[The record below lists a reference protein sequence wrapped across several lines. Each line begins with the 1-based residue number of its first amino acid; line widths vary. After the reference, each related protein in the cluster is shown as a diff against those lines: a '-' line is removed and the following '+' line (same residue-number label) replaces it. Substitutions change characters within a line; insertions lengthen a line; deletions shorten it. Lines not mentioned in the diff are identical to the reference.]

1 MGRFDFF
8 FLGGDTAPSDSQRSD
23 EGALV
28 AACARPRVIPVT
40 SGRRDEDEE
49 IQLSDNEADW
59 MFNFCFGRSFS
70 YKEKLSARQWS
81 GVIHTWHRRFN
92 FQKIVLDGGSGG
104 GGVFVKRELMAT
116 DQLING
122 VKTEV
127 KPICDQVDGPRRV
140 VHADFILHLFKRGDP
155 GIETVWPNVEDASKS
170 LAGDELLK
178 DSMMATFKGALDNGE
193 IGLTPRM
200 EEFMSDPQRREQM
213 RSWPEER
220 QWALKVLD
228 AGLVQLL
235 GITVAMRE
243 DGQGYLFTKRGA
255 RVFTSVGRDDIAYAM
270 MYCYTAFRIW
280 LKSEQWRGSSSA
292 DAAGFS
298 GRGGMTPNRNYG

>member
-1 MGRFDFF
+1 MSRFDYF

-28 AACARPRVIPVT
+28 TACARPRVIPAAP
-40 SGRRDEDEE
+40 GRRDEEDEV
-49 IQLSDNEADW
+49 QLSDNEADW
-59 MFNFCFGRSFS
+59 MFNFCFARSFS

-92 FQKIVLDGGSGG
+92 YQKVVLDGGAGG
-104 GGVFVKRELMAT
+104 GGVFVKRELMDT
-116 DQLING
+116 TQLING
-122 VKTEV
+122 VKTET

-178 DSMMATFKGALDNGE
+178 DSMLATFKGALDNGE
-193 IGLTPRM
+193 IGLPPRVGDVM
-200 EEFMSDPQRREQM
+200 ADPRRKEEM

-228 AGLVQLL
+228 AGIEQLL
-235 GITVAMRE
+235 GINVAMRE
-243 DGQGYLFTKRGA
+243 DGTGYLFRKRGA

-280 LKSEQWRGSSSA
+280 LKSEQWRGASA
-292 DAAGFS
+292 GDQVAFS
-298 GRGGMTPNRNYG
+298 GSGGTVQRRFG